1 MTVKSAA
8 FVHTGLQFPGIF
20 SMTEIQ
26 LSKKVEQIIMFRFF
40 QVDSAIKLLY
50 LDSIVRFL
58 DLKFV
63 TIHLIMYLIS

>member
-26 LSKKVEQIIMFRFF
+26 LSKKVEQIINVSLFSSLFSNKVVVLRQYCQIFG
-40 QVDSAIKLLY
+40 S
-50 LDSIVRFL
+50 
-58 DLKFV
+58 
-63 TIHLIMYLIS
+63 